1 MDTRTIL
8 QIVLGVV
15 IALILVVGGLM
26 VVALTGD
33 AETVIVEQAVAEQR
47 EVRERKNPWADQGE
61 AAIALVQRSRVKGV
75 EPGED
80 GEEVADTVG
89 KLVASDSFVKEKLK
103 ITGAEPAGWQA
114 QWWGETK
121 FGPSFFLVRYAFQ
134 DANIRIGPAWLVDLK
149 TQKVVPKNVLAQ
161 VASDPEK
168 GEGSKYY
175 DKAAQ
180 VVSAMTNHRFPAGI
194 NLGGALLLY
203 FDQRESSGEGDTV
216 LGWTIDH
223 DRDNLFRAYFQWTE
237 GGEQTYAEFEFD
249 FDKRALRA
257 VNLQA
262 AQIMRVGEEFEPT
275 DRVSI
280 MPGTYDPK
288 QRVASN
294 RWLGP
299 ARTQC
304 GQPRHR
310 DGCKALATLLDQ
322 SDLIETLEWMLT
334 AQADT
339 AEAFETCKEERK
351 CRWMPE
357 VRGEGV
363 YRIKYVYNLDGNEQT
378 IAWDVNLRKD
388 EVDAADRVSQLSQR
402 AVNPRG

>member
-8 QIVLGVV
+8 QIVLGGIISLIVVVGVLIV
-15 IALILVVGGLM
+15 IAL
-26 VVALTGD
+26 TRD
-33 AETVIVEQAVAEQR
+33 AETVIVQQAVAEQR
-47 EVRERKNPWADQGE
+47 EARERKNPWADQGD
-61 AAIALVQRSRVKGV
+61 AAIALVQRSRIQGDSGL
-75 EPGED
+75 GED
-80 GEEVADTVG
+80 GPQSVG
-89 KLVASDSFVKEKLK
+89 ELMSSEAFIKDKLK
-103 ITGAEPAGWQA
+103 ITGAEPEGWHA
-114 QWWGETK
+114 QWWGETQY
-121 FGPSFFLVRYAFQ
+121 GPSFFLVRYGFK
-134 DANIRIGPAWLVDLK
+134 DANIRIGPAWLVDLR

-161 VASDPEK
+161 VASEPEK
-168 GEGSKYY
+168 GVGSKYY
-175 DKAAQ
+175 DQAAQ
-180 VVSAMTNHRFPAGI
+180 VVSAITNHRFPAGI

-203 FDQRESSGEGDTV
+203 FEQREGSGEGDAV

-223 DRDNLFRAYFQWTE
+223 DRDHLFRAYFQWTE
-237 GGEQTYAEFEFD
+237 GEEQSYAEFEFD

-304 GQPRHR
+304 RQPRHR
-310 DGCKALATLLDQ
+310 DGCKALAMLLDQ
-322 SDLIETLEWMLT
+322 SDLIETLEWLLT

-339 AEAFETCKEERK
+339 AEAFEACKEEHK
-351 CRWMPE
+351 CLWMPE
-357 VRGEGV
+357 ARGDGI
-363 YRIKYVYNLDGNEQT
+363 YRIKYIYNLDDQEET
-378 IAWDVNLRKD
+378 IAWDVNLRQE